1 MSEKKNP
8 EEFYKDLKVKLED
21 TSHWP
26 SEYLYKFI
34 VPSTNEKIAEVEA
47 IFNNMGAVIETKK
60 SSKGTYTSVSI
71 HVKMKNPDE
80 VIAKYK
86 EVGKKVEGVISL

>member
-1 MSEKKNP
+1 MSTKENP
-8 EEFYKDLKVKLED
+8 EEFYKGLKVKLEE

-34 VPSTNEKIAEVEA
+34 VPSSNEKIAEVEGL
-47 IFNNMGAVIETKK
+47 FNNMGAVIKIKK
-60 SSKGTYTSVSI
+60 SSRGTYTSVSVS
-71 HVKMKNPDE
+71 VKMEDPDK

-86 EVGKKVEGVISL
+86 EVGEKVEGVISL

>member
-1 MSEKKNP
+1 MSENKNP
-8 EEFYKDLKVKLED
+8 EEFYKGLKVKLEE

-34 VPSTNEKIAEVEA
+34 VPSTSEKIAEVESL
-47 IFNNMGAVIETKK
+47 FNNMGAVIKTRE

-71 HVKMKNPDE
+71 HVKMENPDE

-86 EVGKKVEGVISL
+86 EVGKKVDGVISL